1 MPIYELYHSGKL
13 FKEVTADRIC
23 YQDNKFY
30 LKAISDKLELPDEI
44 IVCVIADNTTC
55 VEKKKKII
63 FANLLDFSVF
73 LTPCESHLK

>member
-30 LKAISDKLELPDEI
+30 LKAISNKLELPDEI
-44 IVCVIADNTTC
+44 IVCVLADNTTC
-55 VEKKKKII
+55 VEKKEEDYICKP
-63 FANLLDFSVF
+63 LDFSVF

>member
-44 IVCVIADNTTC
+44 IGGVLADNATC
-55 VEKKKKII
+55 GGKKREDYICK
-63 FANLLDFSVF
+63 
-73 LTPCESHLK
+73 T

>member
-44 IVCVIADNTTC
+44 IVCVLADNTTK
-55 VEKKKKII
+55 VI
-63 FANLLDFSVF
+63 
-73 LTPCESHLK
+73 

>member
-30 LKAISDKLELPDEI
+30 LKAISNKLELPDEI
-44 IVCVIADNTTC
+44 IVCVLADNTTC
-55 VEKKKKII
+55 VEKKEEDYICLNERI
-63 FANLLDFSVF
+63 FKNK
-73 LTPCESHLK
+73 EI